1 MQANRGVCATA
12 VEVLLIHRSAGCS
25 CACAELSYC
34 TGFAL
39 SAMPVLSTLARF
51 RIKGYPALWRMLPKI
66 LVVTLFEQALKMKT
80 NSPLDLLYLGSSIAP
95 IGLALYFTHAAES
108 HGAERAETKHGKD

>member
-1 MQANRGVCATA
+1 
-12 VEVLLIHRSAGCS
+12 
-25 CACAELSYC
+25 
-34 TGFAL
+34 
-39 SAMPVLSTLARF
+39 
-51 RIKGYPALWRMLPKI
+51 MLPKI